1 MRKYYF
7 SIILSIFF
15 TYSLIFIGGLVR
27 VSGAGL
33 GCPDWPKCFDS
44 WIPPLSV
51 EEIPDHIDKELFNF
65 RLAWTEYLNR
75 LFGVLTGFVISFS
88 LYMSFKYRNV
98 DRLSFKMVLA
108 TFILTCIEG
117 GIGGLV
123 VVSYL
128 EPAIV
133 SLHLLLAFVIVSLLI
148 YVFQRLYLELN
159 PSYYKKVISASYN
172 HTILMTIW
180 VLIVFEI
187 LLGTQ
192 MREGVEVLV
201 RDFPT
206 INNSSILGLLGI
218 FKYIHTG
225 IGFLLLALV
234 YTLYK
239 SKDDIKDNKLI
250 YNSVLAIYLLIFIQ
264 IFIGEF
270 MVFFDFS
277 ASVRLIHMWLSSIIV
292 GLITL
297 IITHIRAINFKLV

>member
-98 DRLSFKMVLA
+98 DTLSFKMVLA

-180 VLIVFEI
+180 ILIVFEI

>member
-33 GCPDWPKCFDS
+33 GCPDWPKCFDG
-44 WIPPLSV
+44 WIPPVSV
-51 EEIPDHIDKELFNF
+51 EQIPDHIDKELFNF

-75 LFGVLTGFVISFS
+75 LFGVLTGFVILYA
-88 LYMSFKYRNV
+88 LYMSFKFRAV
-98 DRLSFKMVLA
+98 DRLSFKMVLG
-108 TFILTCIEG
+108 TFLLTCVEG
-117 GIGGLV
+117 AIGGLV

-148 YVFQRLYLELN
+148 YVFQRLHLELY
-159 PSYYKKVISASYN
+159 PFSYKKIISSRYN
-172 HTILMTIW
+172 NKILITIW
-180 VLIVFEI
+180 LLIVFEI

-201 RDFPT
+201 RDFPS
-206 INNSSILGLLGI
+206 IGNSTILGLLGI
-218 FKYIHTG
+218 FKYVHTG
-225 IGFLLLALV
+225 VGFLLLALV

-239 SKDDIKDNKLI
+239 SKDDIKENKLI
-250 YNSVLAIYLLIFIQ
+250 YRSVLTIYGLMFFQ

-270 MVFFDFS
+270 MVFFNFS
-277 ASVRLIHMWLSSIIV
+277 ASVRLLHMWLSSIIV

-297 IITHIRAINFKLV
+297 IITHIRAINYKLK

>member
-98 DRLSFKMVLA
+98 DTLSFKMVLA

-234 YTLYK
+234 YSLYK

-292 GLITL
+292 GLI
-297 IITHIRAINFKLV
+297 